1 MALLVV
7 VLLVVP
13 WLLNAASSFW
23 RARRVLVRG
32 LAHCVCVSAAT
43 AAVTGEAAFIALG
56 LAEVALNTDP
66 RSVAAGIVALA
77 GGAVVP
83 GIGEV
88 IWPVA
93 AAAAAAAA
101 AVGSVES
108 KSSSMWARSAIMCFN
123 CCKRVQNC
131 GLDLDSSLTASRKIE
146 LMARCR
152 VIHERAACELI
163 ECISTY
169 ASTVFIRLFTQSA
182 RISEITGSVVLAGD
196 LRAGLQI
203 SDAK

>member
-1 MALLVV
+1 M
-7 VLLVVP
+7 
-13 WLLNAASSFW
+13 S
-23 RARRVLVRG
+23 G

-43 AAVTGEAAFIALG
+43 AAETGEVAFIVLG
-56 LAEVALNTDP
+56 LAEVVPGMGLNIGP
-66 RSVAAGIVALA
+66 RSVAVGMVALA
-77 GGAVVP
+77 GGAAVP

-88 IWPVA
+88 ICPV
-93 AAAAAAAA
+93 AAAAAAA

-108 KSSSMWARSAIMCFN
+108 KSFSMWARSAIMCFN

-131 GLDLDSSLTASRKIE
+131 EFDLDSSLTARRKIE
-146 LMARCR
+146 LMARWR

-169 ASTVFIRLFTQSA
+169 ASTVFIRFFTQSA

-196 LRAGLQI
+196 LSAGLQI